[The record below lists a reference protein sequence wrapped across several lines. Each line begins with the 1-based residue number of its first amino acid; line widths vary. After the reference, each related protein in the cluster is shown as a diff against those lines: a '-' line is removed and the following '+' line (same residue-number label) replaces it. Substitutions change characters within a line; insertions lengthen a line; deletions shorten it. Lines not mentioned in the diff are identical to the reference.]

1 MARQNVRLRILTI
14 ERVAPFFWV
23 SVGTAGVGCV
33 QGERECW
40 TSRVSPSRMED
51 DGASEVG
58 GFQGRA
64 HRDTADENRALIKLV
79 HFLFIDTRRG
89 WHLEQTA

>member
-1 MARQNVRLRILTI
+1 MQDF
-14 ERVAPFFWV
+14 EGVAV
-23 SVGTAGVGCV
+23 EDG
-33 QGERECW
+33 
-40 TSRVSPSRMED
+40 D